1 MKQLTTTAGIL
12 LSVAFLQ
19 STKGADD
26 ALYSKA
32 TNPTTVA
39 VIGLDSERAKLSPE
53 LEKLASTMGS
63 KELLQTVTVRFQQVS
78 TSLKGETGYFAF
90 DLPYSPQMQARI
102 ITPADVPANGLD
114 TLTQSVWAGNVGATE
129 KGAAWRIVHLGA
141 SSPQKGSYDTLS
153 ERAAK
158 LWDNAMAETNKFP
171 MQLAVV
177 FPAYLRET
185 YAEIDPA
192 LPDFLGGGSAKAVIS
207 DVEWISIGIEPE
219 QVTFRAVA
227 QTTSPAA
234 AEALKS
240 YTPKL
245 LKALVT
251 EVAKDDVV
259 AGMMTSIL
267 GLLQPR
273 VEGSQVILSIEDPA
287 KTEAI
292 LQLVVATLGAA
303 AEPMAV
309 SKTQNKLKQMGLAFH
324 NYESA
329 FRVFPTYAE
338 IQKQKKPSGL
348 SWRVHVLP
356 FMGMTE
362 LYQEFKLDEPWD
374 SKHNIK
380 LLERMPDIYKSVI
393 PIGSKETVKE
403 FHTTFVAPVGEK
415 TIFGQDKR
423 ISFSQ
428 LTDGS
433 SNTILFLEVSP
444 EHAIPWTSPEEYAY
458 DSNNPA
464 AKLRVIDGKVS
475 VSMADGS
482 VQRMNADK
490 PAEIWNA
497 LITRNGG
504 EIIQYP
510 LE

>member
-1 MKQLTTTAGIL
+1 MKQLTKTTALL
-12 LSVAFLQ
+12 LSITLLQ
-19 STKGADD
+19 STLRADD
-26 ALYSKA
+26 GLLSRA
-32 TNPTTVA
+32 TNTTTIA
-39 VIGLDSERAKLSPE
+39 VVGLDSKQAKLSPK
-53 LEKLASTMGS
+53 LEKLASSMGS
-63 KELLQTVTVRFQQVS
+63 KELLQLISGRFQQVCD
-78 TSLKGETGYFAF
+78 LLDGETGYFAF
-90 DLPYSPQMQARI
+90 DLPYRPRTQARI
-102 ITPADVPANGLD
+102 ITPIGIPEDKLESLA
-114 TLTQSVWAGNVGATE
+114 QSVWTGNIGATE
-129 KGAAWRIVHLGA
+129 KGATWRIAHLGTSA
-141 SSPQKGSYDTLS
+141 HEAGAFAPES
-153 ERAAK
+153 K
-158 LWDNAMAETNKFP
+158 LGAEMWDKAMTETGTFP

-177 FPAYLRET
+177 YPLYLRET

-192 LPDFLGGGSAKAVIS
+192 LPEFLGGGSTKVVVS
-207 DVEWISIGIEPE
+207 DVEWISIGIEPDKI
-219 QVTFRAVA
+219 TFRVVA
-227 QTTSPAA
+227 QTTSPGA
-234 AEALKS
+234 AEALKN

-245 LKALVT
+245 LRAMVV

-292 LQLVVATLGAA
+292 LQLVMATLGAA

-309 SKTQNKLKQMGLAFH
+309 RETQNKLKTMGLAFH

-338 IQKQKKPSGL
+338 MQKNKKPSGL

-356 FMGMTE
+356 FMGMNE
-362 LYQEFKLDEPWD
+362 LYSEFKLDEPWD
-374 SKHNIK
+374 SEHNIK
-380 LLERMPDIYKSVI
+380 LLDRMPEIYESVI

-415 TIFGQDKR
+415 TIFGQDKK
-423 ISFSQ
+423 ITFSQ

-444 EHAIPWTSPEEYAY
+444 EHAIPWTSPEEYPY
-458 DSNNPA
+458 DVNDPVS
-464 AKLRVIDGKVS
+464 KLRVIEGKVS

-482 VQRMNADK
+482 VQRMAADK
-490 PAEIWNA
+490 PAEVWNA

-504 EIIQYP
+504 EVIQYP
-510 LE
+510 ID